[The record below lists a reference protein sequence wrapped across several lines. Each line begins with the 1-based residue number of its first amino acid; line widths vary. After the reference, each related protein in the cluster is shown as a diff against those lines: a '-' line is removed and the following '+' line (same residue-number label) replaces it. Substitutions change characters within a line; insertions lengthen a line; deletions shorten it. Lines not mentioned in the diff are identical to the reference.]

1 MFDQASGMGERRQAH
16 ITARFELNLVD
27 GKSEGGEVVALQAK
41 RVARFDDKQPRPVH
55 GHDLHQD

>member
-1 MFDQASGMGERRQAH
+1 MGERCQAH

-27 GKSEGGEVVALQAK
+27 RQPELGEVVALQAK
-41 RVARFDDKQPRPVH
+41 GVARFDDEQPRPVH